1 MNNPDN
7 PSNQHLTNAGKHLQ
21 NLAVVLVI
29 MLLAQFALVNSAE
42 SCDSLEELID
52 LLKTYGI
59 FLLLLYVV
67 GIYLIYASGNE
78 LTNAG
83 KVSSL
88 NNRHINLT
96 DFKPIDEKNPSENE
110 ERLIPPMEFST
121 ADGILRCYTNNNF
134 GKINPGNNVTIN
146 DKPAED
152 GKYKLGFMWYI
163 VVKDGLVVEVTPF

>member
-7 PSNQHLTNAGKHLQ
+7 PSSQHLTNAGKHLQ

-52 LLKTYGI
+52 LLKNYGI

-83 KVSSL
+83 KVSAL
-88 NNRHINLT
+88 NNRHINST
-96 DFKPIDEKNPSENE
+96 DFMPIDEKMHSVNE
-110 ERLIPPMEFST
+110 ESSFPPMEFST
-121 ADGILRCYTNNNF
+121 PQGVIQCFSNNAVGNVNI
-134 GKINPGNNVTIN
+134 GDKITMG
-146 DKPAED
+146 DKPAKD

-163 VVKDGLVVEVTPF
+163 VVKDGHVVDLPFF